1 MHRKMAT
8 NSSVF
13 FAHYQRLFGQAFGL
27 NLSLLGVL
35 IAAFAASLLFG
46 RFQHGIV
53 AQADPEVMRLII
65 WQVRLPRALLAVIV
79 GGSLGL
85 SGAALQGW
93 LRNPLVDP
101 GIIGTTATASL
112 GAVVVLYLGL
122 AAAGSFYLPMA
133 GMIGA
138 IVGVVLLFA
147 LVRKSEDTL
156 VFILAGVVITSFA
169 GAATSLVLNLS
180 PSPFAALEIVFW
192 LLGSLEGRG
201 FNHVVLIIVFVLVG
215 WCLLLSSAR
224 ALYALSLG
232 EEVAQTLGT
241 NLKTMRLKIVTA
253 VGLCVGSSVAVTGA
267 IGFVGLI
274 APHIV
279 RPWVKHRPDA
289 LLIPSL
295 LVGAILLLVADIAVR
310 ILPTQTELK
319 IGVLTALLGGPFFLW
334 SLNKHRS
341 VV

>member
-1 MHRKMAT
+1 MKAN
-8 NSSVF
+8 NSPIS
-13 FAHYQRLFGQAFGL
+13 AQYHRLFGQAFGL
-27 NLSLLGVL
+27 NITLLSVL
-35 IAAFAASLLFG
+35 ATAFVASLFVG
-46 RFQHGIV
+46 RFQHGIDAV
-53 AQADPEVMRLII
+53 ADPEVMRIII

-122 AAAGSFYLPMA
+122 AGAGSFYLPFA

-138 IVGVVLLFA
+138 IIGVVLLFA
-147 LVRKSEDTL
+147 LVRRSEDSL

-201 FNHVVLIIVFVLVG
+201 FNHVALIIVFVVIG
-215 WCLLLSSAR
+215 WVMLLSTAR

-232 EEVAQTLGT
+232 EEVAQTLGA
-241 NLKTMRLKIVTA
+241 NLKSMRLKIVTA

-279 RPWVKHRPDA
+279 RPWVKHRADA
-289 LLIPSL
+289 ILVPSL
-295 LVGAILLLVADIAVR
+295 LSGAILLLVADIAVR
-310 ILPTQTELK
+310 LLPTQTELK
-319 IGVLTALLGGPFFLW
+319 IGVLTALLGAPFFLW
-334 SLNKHRS
+334 SLNKHRRAIA
-341 VV
+341 

>member
-1 MHRKMAT
+1 MTANHAVFSAQYHR
-8 NSSVF
+8 
-13 FAHYQRLFGQAFGL
+13 LLGQALAL
-27 NLSLLGVL
+27 NLSLFGVL
-35 IAAFAASLLFG
+35 LVAFAASLFVG
-46 RFQHGIV
+46 RFQHGIDAV
-53 AQADPEVMRLII
+53 ADPEVMRVII

-112 GAVVVLYLGL
+112 GAVIVLYLGL
-122 AAAGSFYLPMA
+122 AGAGSFYLPLA
-133 GMIGA
+133 GMFGA
-138 IVGVVLLFA
+138 IIGVVLLFA
-147 LVRKSEDTL
+147 LVRRSEDTL

-201 FNHVVLIIVFVLVG
+201 FNHVVLIIVFVAIAWFMLF
-215 WCLLLSSAR
+215 STAR

-232 EEVAQTLGT
+232 EEVAQTLGV
-241 NLKTMRLKIVTA
+241 NLKSMRLKIVAA

-279 RPWVKHRPDA
+279 RPWVNHRADA
-289 LLIPSL
+289 ILVPSL
-295 LVGAILLLVADIAVR
+295 LSGAILLLVADIAVR
-310 ILPTQTELK
+310 LLPTQTELK

-334 SLNKHRS
+334 SLNKHRRI
-341 VV
+341 VR